1 MDGGQKIIR
10 PDMVFADRAVDETN
24 RLTVLFRYHDRMALL
39 IFERGLCDYTNLI
52 RVERYVTKPA
62 FFMCLLCKPHDSWK
76 VRIGRG

>member
-1 MDGGQKIIR
+1 
-10 PDMVFADRAVDETN
+10 
-24 RLTVLFRYHDRMALL
+24 L

-52 RVERYVTKPA
+52 RVERYVTEPA